1 VNAEYAFTF
10 TVTVKAKLTE
20 GDASEEDY
28 VREDIRQQLDEANPG
43 EVFPDD
49 NEYEITEWNVT

>member
-1 VNAEYAFTF
+1 LNDHTFTF
-10 TVTVKAKLTE
+10 TVTVKVKLTE

-49 NEYEITEWNVT
+49 NEYEITEWSVT